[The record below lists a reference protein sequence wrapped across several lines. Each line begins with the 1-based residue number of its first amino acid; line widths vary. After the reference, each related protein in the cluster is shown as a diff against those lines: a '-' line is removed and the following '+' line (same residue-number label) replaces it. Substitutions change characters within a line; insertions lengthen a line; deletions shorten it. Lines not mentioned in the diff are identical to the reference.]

1 MFLLA
6 VFSFPKTEY
15 KTAYRTDGS
24 TPEYG
29 ERKTRIT
36 DEISD
41 NRSDNKMK
49 FQPSAVCVR
58 IRICGFAALS
68 RIYNIS
74 IKTDDDS
81 NGENT
86 PRKIRV

>member
-24 TPEYG
+24 APGNG
-29 ERKTRIT
+29 ERNTCIT

-41 NRSDNKMK
+41 KRSDNKMK
-49 FQPSAVCVR
+49 FQPSVVCMR

-68 RIYNIS
+68 RIYNIN

-86 PRKIRV
+86 PRKISV